1 MLSPRQWVEQNTSD
15 ANPAYTWLDFD
26 FSINDKNVHILDGT
40 DKIFKKYKTEEEK
53 WKLSNYQFPKFNQ
66 EMIVVEDVSNICF
79 EKICNRWV
87 SQKELSD
94 VSVNHAFGVDS
105 YIKMDVTND
114 RIYVRLGY
122 NVSNSDNTISYFNC
136 YGMVKLEVK
145 SMKKFIKITDENDSS
160 NIEVDWSFFE
170 SLVLRSAKAIE
181 KKMKK
186 QRIGTPFVNCSF
198 EKAYD
203 NEMVIRRIP
212 LMPV

>member
-1 MLSPRQWVEQNTSD
+1 M
-15 ANPAYTWLDFD
+15 
-26 FSINDKNVHILDGT
+26 HILDGT

-53 WKLSNYQFPKFNQ
+53 WKLNNHQFPKFRQ

-79 EKICNRWV
+79 ENICNRWV

-122 NVSNSDNTISYFNC
+122 NVSNSDNTTSYFNC

-181 KKMKK
+181 EKMKTL
-186 QRIGTPFVNCSF
+186 RIDSSFKNCSF
-198 EKAYD
+198 EKAFD
-203 NEMVIRRIP
+203 NEMVIRGIP